1 MRNTI
6 KLLLLIVIIPFCTQ
20 GKEIPESLKIK
31 ELKLENGLTVYL
43 NEDHNQP
50 NVMGLVVVRG
60 GSKRD
65 PKDATGIA
73 HYFEHIMFKGSENL
87 GTINYKEEKVY
98 LDSIEIL
105 YDQLA
110 VCKDENQ
117 KEQIQLHI
125 NDLSIKAAEYAI
137 PNELDKVLAN
147 MGGTGVNA
155 YTNMESIVYHN
166 VFPGNQLEKWMEVY
180 YDRFAHPV
188 FRLFQSELETVYEE
202 KNMSM
207 DDPFNRLFEDIMKNI
222 YREHP
227 YGQQTV
233 LGSIE
238 HLKTPSLSKMK
249 EYYNKFY
256 VPNNM
261 AVILCGDF
269 DSEIA
274 LDLIKKTFGQME
286 YKEVPPM
293 PEYIEKSFKGRE
305 LVSKRL
311 TPIKVGV
318 IAYRAVNSTHP
329 DAEALQVTNRI
340 LNNYSSTGLLDQ
352 LVLQNKLMEVYA
364 MEELNV
370 DNGVNLVLFL
380 PKIIGQSLKS
390 AEKLINEEIENLK
403 KGEFSDE
410 LLASVKQSMIKDH
423 YESLENSDY
432 RSYFITDAFLNN
444 TTWDDYLKF
453 PEKVENIT
461 KEEVIKIANKY
472 YSDNRLVF
480 YSKMGFPKKHKLEKP
495 PYKPV
500 TPKNTEAKSEFA
512 KKIEN
517 MPTTPV
523 EPSFIEFNE
532 DVYISEIQDKVH
544 LYTSK
549 NNINDIFSLRIQYGI
564 GKFHNPTGEA
574 TSYLLNYCGAGKLN
588 TKEFKEKLQKL
599 GLSFYAYDDFDNFTI
614 YFSGLEKNFDESI
627 ELINTL
633 LTDPQASQE
642 DIDKIAQ
649 SIKFNERYDE
659 KDPYS
664 MGRALSHY
672 AMFGDKS
679 TYIYRKTSKEIKK
692 MDIADLLNNFQEIQ
706 SYEVD
711 VHYCGKLDLDEVSK
725 KLENIQFKENL
736 KSSKVYERPNLVKH
750 NENTILLVNDSK
762 AIQSQIYFIVN
773 GEKVDEYNRTMSIA
787 FNKYFG
793 DDMNSIVFQE
803 IREFRSLGYSAW
815 GNYFTPLKNDKPG
828 YLKGFVSTQSDK
840 TMEAIDAFSNLIL
853 NMPEKEERLN
863 IVKNSLTQS
872 INSERPTFRD
882 LTFTVAKWDKQGYN
896 NDPRKTRV
904 DTYNN
909 MNFSDI
915 TKFYKNQIKD
925 KPYIITIVGD
935 TKRIDLDE
943 LKKYGKII
951 ELGKKDI
958 YKL

>member
-1 MRNTI
+1 MREKI
-6 KLLLLIVIIPFCTQ
+6 KLLLLIVIIPFCLQ
-20 GKEIPESLKIK
+20 GKDIPESLKVK

-50 NVMGLVVVRG
+50 NVMGLVVIRG

-65 PKDATGIA
+65 PKNATGIA

-98 LDSIEIL
+98 LDSIELL

-110 VCKDENQ
+110 QSNDEDQ
-117 KEQIQLHI
+117 KEKIQLHI

-180 YDRFAHPV
+180 YDRFANPV

-222 YREHP
+222 YRNHP

-249 EYYNKFY
+249 DYYNTFY

-269 DSEIA
+269 NSDVA

-293 PEYIEKSFKGRE
+293 TEYKEEAFNGRE

-318 IAYRAVNSTHP
+318 IAYRAVESNHQ
-329 DAEALQVTNRI
+329 DAEALIATNRI
-340 LNNYSSTGLLDQ
+340 LSNYSSTGLLDQ

-364 MEELNV
+364 MDELSV
-370 DNGVNLVLFL
+370 DNGVNLVLYL
-380 PKIIGQSLKS
+380 PKIIGQSLKN
-390 AEKLINEEIENLK
+390 AEKLINDEIEKLK

-410 LLASVKQSMIKDH
+410 LLASVKQSMIKNH
-423 YESLENSDY
+423 YESLENTDY

-444 TTWDDYLKF
+444 ITWDEYLKY
-453 PEKVENIT
+453 PEKVESIT
-461 KEEVIKIANKY
+461 KEEVVMIANKY
-472 YSDNRLVF
+472 YTDNRLVF

-512 KKIEN
+512 MKIEN
-517 MPTTPV
+517 MPTIQT
-523 EPSFIEFNE
+523 EPSFIKFNE

-549 NNINDIFSLRIQYGI
+549 NNINDIFSLRLQYGI
-564 GKFHNPTGEA
+564 GKFNNPTSEA
-574 TSYLLNYCGAGKLN
+574 TSYLLNYCGAGDLN
-588 TKEFKEKLQKL
+588 TKEFKEKMQKL
-599 GLSFYAYDDFDNFTI
+599 GLSFYASVDFDNFTI
-614 YFSGLEKNFDESI
+614 YFSGLENNFDESI

-633 LTDPQASQE
+633 LTNPKATQD
-642 DIDKIAQ
+642 DVDKVAQ

-672 AMFGDKS
+672 AMFGEKS
-679 TYIYRKTSKEIKK
+679 TYIYRKTSKEVKK
-692 MDIADLLNNFQEIQ
+692 MNIADLLKNFQEIQ
-706 SYEVD
+706 DYEVD
-711 VHYCGKLDLDEVSK
+711 VHYCGKLESDEAEKIIK
-725 KLENIQFKENL
+725 KIQFKENL
-736 KSSKVYERPNLVKH
+736 KSSKVYERPELVKR

-773 GEKVDEYNRTMSIA
+773 GENIDENSRTMSIA

-840 TMEAIDAFSNLIL
+840 TMEAIEAFSNLIL
-853 NMPEKEERLN
+853 NMPEKEERLD

-872 INSERPTFRD
+872 VNSERPTFRD
-882 LTFTVAKWDKQGYN
+882 LTFTVANWDKQGYKH
-896 NDPRKTRV
+896 DPRKTRI
-904 DTYNN
+904 DKYNT
-909 MNFSDI
+909 MKFSDI
-915 TKFYKNQIKD
+915 TNFYKNQIKD

-935 TKRIDLDE
+935 AKRINLDE

-951 ELGKKDI
+951 ELDKKDI